1 MQLKKWFALA
11 LVAVSLE
18 VAMPTILLTS
28 AAATATAL
36 TITVSNAALAAVGGA
51 AVLLGLAG
59 LLKAA
64 GRGRGR
70 RSTTELTTSFTSD
83 AVDILFAAAGSL
95 DQESNC
101 GLRLVCELAATPEGQ
116 LSADE
121 MLILSLFGSDLQLQP
136 DQTTSPVT
144 PFQLAAF
151 LGRQSGS
158 VQACATAYSKCKHSA
173 KEIMDILRE
182 NQV

>member
-1 MQLKKWFALA
+1 MQLKKWFGLA
-11 LVAVSLE
+11 LVAVLLE

-28 AAATATAL
+28 TAATATAL

-59 LLKAA
+59 LLKTA

-70 RSTTELTTSFTSD
+70 RSEPTTSFTSD

-101 GLRLVCELAATPEGQ
+101 GLRLVCELAASPEGQ

-121 MLILSLFGSDLQLQP
+121 MLILSLFGSELQLQP

-151 LGRQSGS
+151 LGRQSGNA
-158 VQACATAYSKCKHSA
+158 QACATAYSKCKHNA
-173 KEIMDILRE
+173 KEIMDILRK
-182 NQV
+182 NQA